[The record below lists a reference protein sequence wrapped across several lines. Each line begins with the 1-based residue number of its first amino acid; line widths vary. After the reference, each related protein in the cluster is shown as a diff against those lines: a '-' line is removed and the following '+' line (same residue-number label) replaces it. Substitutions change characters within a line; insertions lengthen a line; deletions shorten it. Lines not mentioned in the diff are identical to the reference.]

1 MELYFRRDRLSL
13 KKKVIIADVSLVGIA
28 LGWGYS
34 FVLTKDLLAEMTP
47 LYFIS
52 TRFFLAALILL
63 LFKWKDIRNM
73 SKQMWKYGIFS
84 GTALWGGF
92 TLQTIGIE
100 LTTPGKAGV
109 LTGTMVVIVPFLYFF
124 WSRAAIQRGAVLGSL
139 LTFLGLVILSWD
151 GSWIGV
157 NSGDILVFLCAFFFA
172 IHVIL
177 VDRAY
182 QKNESVDSLSFI
194 AIQLLVVGVFSLP
207 FAVWLEPL
215 PSLLSPYGWYA
226 YAFDLLIGTL
236 LAYIVQIKAQQYSPP
251 THVSLLL
258 SLEAVFAF
266 LLSWW
271 LWGEALTIN
280 TVVGISLILGGIF
293 ITEAFDLFRKPKPL
307 GNLKNS
313 SL

>member
-1 MELYFRRDRLSL
+1 MSL
-13 KKKVIIADVSLVGIA
+13 KKKVIIADFSLVGIS

-34 FVLTKDLLAEMTP
+34 FVLTKDLLNEITP
-47 LYFIS
+47 LYFIG

-63 LFKWKDIRNM
+63 LFKWKDIKNM
-73 SKQMWKYGIFS
+73 SKQMWKYGIFA
-84 GTALWGGF
+84 GTALWAGF
-92 TLQTIGIE
+92 ALQTIGIE

-124 WSRAAIQRGAVLGSL
+124 WSKVAIQRGALLGSL

-151 GSWIGV
+151 GGWTGV
-157 NSGDILVFLCAFFFA
+157 NAGDILVFLCAFFFA

-182 QKNESVDSLSFI
+182 QNNESVDSLSFI
-194 AIQLLVVGVFSLP
+194 AIQLLIVGVFSLP
-207 FAVWLEPL
+207 FAVWLEPF
-215 PSLLSPYGWYA
+215 PTPLSSYGWYA
-226 YAFDLLIGTL
+226 YTFDLLIGTL
-236 LAYIVQIKAQQYSPP
+236 LAYIVQIKAQQFSPP

-258 SLEAVFAF
+258 SLESVFAF

-271 LWGEALTIN
+271 LWGESLTFN
-280 TVVGISLILGGIF
+280 TGMGILFILGGIF

-307 GNLKNS
+307 SDLKHPS
-313 SL
+313 SF

>member
-1 MELYFRRDRLSL
+1 MSL

-34 FVLTKDLLAEMTP
+34 FVLTKDVLAEMTP

-52 TRFFLAALILL
+52 TRFLLAALILL

-73 SKQMWKYGIFS
+73 PKQMWKYGIAS
-84 GTALWGGF
+84 GTALWAGF
-92 TLQTIGIE
+92 ILQTLGIE

-124 WSRAAIQRGAVLGSL
+124 WSKVAVQRGAVLGSL
-139 LTFLGLVILSWD
+139 LTFLGLIILSWD
-151 GSWIGV
+151 GSWAGV
-157 NSGDILVFLCAFFFA
+157 NLGDILAFLCAFFFA

-182 QKNESVDSLSFI
+182 KKNESVDSLSFI
-194 AIQLLVVGVFSLP
+194 TIQLFIVGIFSLP
-207 FAVWLEPL
+207 FAVSLEPL
-215 PSLLSPYGWYA
+215 PSLLSPYGSYA
-226 YAFDLLIGTL
+226 YTFDLLIGTL

-266 LLSWW
+266 LLSWL
-271 LWGEALTIN
+271 LWGEALTFN
-280 TVVGISLILGGIF
+280 TVLGISLILGGIF
-293 ITEAFDLFRKPKPL
+293 ITEAFDLFRKPRSL
-307 GNLKNS
+307 EELKQPS
-313 SL
+313 SF